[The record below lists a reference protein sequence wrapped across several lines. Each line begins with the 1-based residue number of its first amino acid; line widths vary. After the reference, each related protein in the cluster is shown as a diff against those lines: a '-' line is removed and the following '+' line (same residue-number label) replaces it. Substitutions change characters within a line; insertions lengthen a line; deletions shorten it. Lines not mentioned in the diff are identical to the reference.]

1 MRTTLTLE
9 DDLFALL
16 EKQSKEQGRSMK
28 DTINGLLRQA
38 LTSPQ
43 SVEKK
48 FELAP
53 RKLGLPPGMS
63 YDNVEDL
70 IERVTTPLHR

>member
-1 MRTTLTLE
+1 
-9 DDLFALL
+9 
-16 EKQSKEQGRSMK
+16 MK
-28 DTINGLLRQA
+28 DTINSLLRKA

-48 FELAP
+48 FELVP

-70 IERVTTPLHR
+70 VERITTPLHR